1 MKSISERE
9 FSTMITFQ
17 VQDNNGIVRTVEVP
31 EGISL
36 SLMEVLKASE
46 YSILATCGGMALCAT
61 CHVEVKKGEE
71 NLKTPVD
78 IELDMIDTLPNA
90 DRHSRLACQIRI
102 EECLQ
107 GALFSIK
114 EGQTD

>member
-1 MKSISERE
+1 
-9 FSTMITFQ
+9 MITFQ
-17 VQDNNGIVRTVEVP
+17 VEDCSGIVKTIEVP

-71 NLKTPVD
+71 NLISPNDV
-78 IELDMIDTLPNA
+78 ELDMIDTLPNA
-90 DRHSRLACQIRI
+90 DSHSRLACQIRI
-102 EECLQ
+102 EECLE

-114 EGQTD
+114 EGPTG